1 MLFISDALAAG
12 GGDSMGGL
20 VGSLLPLLLI
30 FAAFWFFLIRPQ
42 QKRQKEHARM
52 VESLSKGDEILTAGG
67 IAARVVDVQEQYLVV
82 QIAKVKEEPVVLT
95 LQRIAIQ
102 TVLPKGTIESF

>member
-1 MLFISDALAAG
+1 MFFISDAYAAAG
-12 GGDSMGGL
+12 GDT
-20 VGSLLPLLLI
+20 VGSMVASFLPLILI

-67 IAARVVDVQEQYLVV
+67 IAARVVDVQETYLVI
-82 QIAKVKEEPVVLT
+82 QIAAVKGEPVVLT